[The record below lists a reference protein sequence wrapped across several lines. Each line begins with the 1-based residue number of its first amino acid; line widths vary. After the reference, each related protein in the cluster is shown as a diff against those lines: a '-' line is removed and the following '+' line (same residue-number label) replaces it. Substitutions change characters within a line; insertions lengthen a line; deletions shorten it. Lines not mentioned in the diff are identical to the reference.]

1 MQRDAARLLA
11 FLGGFS
17 LGLIQMGGCDS
28 SGDGRPPAV
37 EIAEIIVVNQPDDF
51 TVALVGLGYSGTVDR
66 TWSCSGTQA
75 RLSLGTSLLDG
86 SVAVRIHDDAGSVVY
101 DNVHGVTMG
110 GLTAQTLPGGVPGT
124 WRVVLDFAGAT
135 WTGAVI
141 VAADAPQTN
150 DAITIG
156 SGIGGSGSFVFHA
169 DWDAS
174 SGTPVQ
180 VSVASGLATGSIEIR
195 IWDPAALP
203 PIPTQAYIIPF
214 GTGAISDD
222 IVTGTPR
229 GTWTVEIDFNGC
241 TLGGAISI
249 TN

>member
-1 MQRDAARLLA
+1 MRRDAARLLA
-11 FLGGFS
+11 CLGIVLSGAI
-17 LGLIQMGGCDS
+17 LGGCDS
-28 SGDGRPPAV
+28 SGDDRPPALDV
-37 EIAEIIVVNQPDDF
+37 AEILVVNQPDDF
-51 TVALVGLGYSGTVDR
+51 TVVLIGLGYNGIVDR

-86 SVAVRIHDDAGSVVY
+86 SVSVRIYDDAGTVVY

-110 GLTAQTLPGGVPGT
+110 GLTAQTLPGGASGT
-124 WRVVLDFAGAT
+124 WRVILDFSGAT
-135 WTGAVI
+135 WTGAVV
-141 VAADAPQTN
+141 VAADTPQTN

-174 SGTPVQ
+174 SGTPVR

-195 IWDPAALP
+195 IWDPAAP
-203 PIPTQAYIIPF
+203 PVIPTQTYLIPF
-214 GTGAISDD
+214 GTGAISDE
-222 IVTGTPR
+222 IVTAAPR